1 MSGGHKIHDQT
12 GLYYLTFTVV
22 DWIDVFTRKVYKDI
36 LIENLKYCIDNKGLF
51 LFAYVLM
58 SNHMHLIARTDCEKG
73 LSSIIRDFKR
83 HTARSFLKEI
93 EENKQESRKE
103 WMLEIFSN
111 RGKNNIRNNAFQF
124 WKHDS
129 KPIELNTP
137 KCIHQKLDYI
147 HMNPVVAGIVEKPG
161 DYLYSSARNYW
172 FST

>member
-1 MSGGHKIHDQT
+1 
-12 GLYYLTFTVV
+12 
-22 DWIDVFTRKVYKDI
+22 
-36 LIENLKYCIDNKGLF
+36 
-51 LFAYVLM
+51 
-58 SNHMHLIARTDCEKG
+58 MHLIARTDCEKG

-83 HTARSFLKEI
+83 HTARSFLNEI